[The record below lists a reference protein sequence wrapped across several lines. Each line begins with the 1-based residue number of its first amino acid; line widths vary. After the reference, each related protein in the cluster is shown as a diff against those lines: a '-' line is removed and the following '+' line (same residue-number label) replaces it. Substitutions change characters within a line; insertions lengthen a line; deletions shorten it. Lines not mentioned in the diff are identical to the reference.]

1 MEHYPH
7 MSTQSCFLIFRLLS
21 VVLWLRQ
28 ANLLAISLTNLA
40 EYWVGVWCKF
50 DGGKVVNR
58 SQSGSWEF
66 RCMGAG
72 LRANYW
78 TYLGTS
84 SVERHNWISSRNS
97 VLATWQTA
105 WPKQEREGQEEKE

>member
-1 MEHYPH
+1 MAKAG
-7 MSTQSCFLIFRLLS
+7 QLIGNFT
-21 VVLWLRQ
+21 
-28 ANLLAISLTNLA
+28 TNLA

-72 LRANYW
+72 LRANIGPTW
-78 TYLGTS
+78 GPVVWRDTTGS
-84 SVERHNWISSRNS
+84 APNS